1 MPRFSFDLDALR
13 DHLPDKLFQ
22 RGEGYAAGGRVSVIG
37 QHGGRVVGPIDGESG
52 RYAVEVNETDVTD
65 AACSCPA
72 FDDWGLCKHMAAL
85 AIAANAM
92 DAAEADQARARLAR
106 LEQTLEMEGV
116 ETLAARLIA
125 LAKSDPKILAAL
137 EG

>member
-13 DHLPDKLFQ
+13 DHLPDKLYQ
-22 RGEGYAAGGRVSVIG
+22 RGEGYAEGGRVNVIG
-37 QHGGRVVGPIDGESG
+37 QHGGRVVAQIDGESG
-52 RYAVEVNETDVTD
+52 RYTVEVNEADVAD

-85 AIAANAM
+85 AIAANALEAG
-92 DAAEADQARARLAR
+92 AADHARARLVR
-106 LEQTLEMEGV
+106 LEQALEMEGA
-116 ETLAARLIA
+116 EALAARLIA
-125 LAKSDPKILAAL
+125 LAKADPNILAAL